1 MRDVTHIPDLLLDA
15 IARAIK
21 VHIAGLLSPL
31 DARVKAIEARGE
43 PVPQRM
49 PDYTPAIEAVRREC
63 TADTT
68 RQLDRAMGGV
78 DALRERLAKL
88 EARALEPVPV
98 PKDGRD
104 GTDGRDGEDGRDAFE
119 LDVLPAIDFTRDYA
133 RGTLAQHQG
142 GLWRAFANTHGA
154 HGWACVVDGI
164 HAMSVTRDSERGF
177 TVHIKRSSDTTD
189 ATSFVMPV
197 LIYRGVYQAG
207 RVYEEGDV
215 VTWAG
220 SLWHCN
226 EPTDTKPEGDTT
238 GNGGAW
244 TLAAKRGRDGKDM
257 RLIGGDAA

>member
-1 MRDVTHIPDLLLDA
+1 MRDVTNIPNALLDV
-15 IARAIK
+15 IARAIRM
-21 VHIAGLLSPL
+21 HIAELFGPL
-31 DARVKAIEARGE
+31 DARVKAIEVRGE
-43 PVPQRM
+43 PVPQLM

-78 DALRERLAKL
+78 DELRERLAKL
-88 EARALEPVPV
+88 EAREVPM
-98 PKDGRD
+98 PKD
-104 GTDGRDGEDGRDAFE
+104 GTDGRDGVDGEDGRDAFE
-119 LDVLPAIDFTRDYA
+119 LDVLPAIDFTRDYQ
-133 RGTLAQHQG
+133 RGTIAQHQG

-164 HAMSVTRDSERGF
+164 NAVSVTRDSERGF
-177 TVHIKRSSDTTD
+177 TVRITRSSDTAD

-215 VTWAG
+215 VTFGG

-226 EPTDTKPEGDTT
+226 EPTDTKPEGDIT
-238 GNGGAW
+238 GHAGAW